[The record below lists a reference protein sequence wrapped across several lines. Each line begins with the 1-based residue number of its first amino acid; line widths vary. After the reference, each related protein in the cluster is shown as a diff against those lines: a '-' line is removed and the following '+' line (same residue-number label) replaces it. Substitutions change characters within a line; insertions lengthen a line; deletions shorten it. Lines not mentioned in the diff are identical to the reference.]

1 MTSILLQSFGDLIS
15 FWSLF
20 YITVGVASG
29 IIFGAIPGLNGGIL
43 LALVLPMT
51 FSMDTTHAII
61 LLVSIYTGGVSGG
74 LISGTLI
81 GVPGSAAAL
90 MTTFDAF
97 PLARKGYPAR
107 ALSLGIVGSFIGGC
121 VSWLFLA
128 FLSPPLTKI
137 ALNFSEFEIFSMV
150 MMGIVLIGS
159 VSSGSLAKGLL
170 AAALGMLI
178 ATVGWDDVTGESR
191 MTLGFRELAVGFELL
206 PVFLG
211 LFAVTQMLSD
221 IREVDKPRAMIQTT
235 FGEVIRSIG
244 GMKKHSGNYLRSS
257 LIGTWIGVLPG
268 IGASAGSIIAY
279 TAAKKA
285 SIEPEK
291 FGRGSEE
298 GIIASETANN
308 ATIGGALIPMITLGI
323 PGSVADVILL
333 AALIMH
339 SVVPGPLLMINNP
352 EIFYGVIS
360 SALLA
365 NIIMFVIMI
374 SAAAYIG
381 RIIDIHQM
389 FLIPIVLFLCVMGI
403 FLVSSNPFNLFV
415 LLAFGVLGLVL
426 KFFDIP
432 TAPFVIGYILEP
444 VAEESLRVGLMLS
457 DGSFAP
463 LFTRPLSAIF
473 LAIAFGFLFFGPIKG
488 ILRSRRL
495 KRSRV
500 ES

>member
-1 MTSILLQSFGDLIS
+1 MDLLLQSFVDLVA
-15 FWSLF
+15 FWPLF
-20 YITVGVASG
+20 YVTIGVGAG

-43 LALVLPMT
+43 LALVLPLT
-51 FSMDTTHAII
+51 FNMDTTHSIV

-81 GVPGSAAAL
+81 GVPGSPAAL

-97 PLARKGYPAR
+97 PMARKGHPAR
-107 ALSLGIVGSFIGGC
+107 ALSLGIVASFVGGLI
-121 VSWLFLA
+121 SWLFLA
-128 FLSPPLTKI
+128 FLSPPLTRI
-137 ALNFSEFEIFSMV
+137 ALKFSEFEIFSMV

-159 VSSGSLAKGLL
+159 VSAGSLAKGLFSG
-170 AAALGMLI
+170 ALGMLI
-178 ATVGWDDVTGESR
+178 ATVGWDEVTGESR
-191 MTLGFRELAVGFELL
+191 MTMGFQDLAVGFELL

-221 IREVDKPRAMIQTT
+221 VQDVDKPRDLIHTT
-235 FGEVIRSIG
+235 FAEVMKSIG
-244 GMKKHSGNYLRSS
+244 GMKTHIGNYIRSAI
-257 LIGTWIGVLPG
+257 IGTWIGILPG

-285 SIEPEK
+285 SKKPED
-291 FGRGSEE
+291 FGQGSEE
-298 GIIASETANN
+298 GIVASETANN

-333 AALIMH
+333 AALILH
-339 SVVPGPLLMINNP
+339 SVVPGPLLMLNNP
-352 EIFYGVIS
+352 DVFYGIIS

-374 SAAAYIG
+374 STAAYIG

-415 LLAFGVLGLVL
+415 LLGFGVLGLVL
-426 KFFDIP
+426 KFFGIP

-444 VAEESLRVGLMLS
+444 VAEESLRIGLMLS

-463 LFTRPLSAIF
+463 LFTRPLSAVF
-473 LAIAFGFLFFGPIKG
+473 LAIAFGFLVWSPLKNS
-488 ILRSRRL
+488 LRAHKLRR
-495 KRSRV
+495 
-500 ES
+500 ESVGS